1 MKKELSKEE
10 RKEKVIK
17 IVSAIVFAS
26 FILPIG
32 FLIVKIAFPDF
43 LVTTMTRTRSDY
55 VLMLFQCLLG
65 VLVLFFPNMISKKKG
80 IRIQSNL
87 Y

>member
-32 FLIVKIAFPDF
+32 F
-43 LVTTMTRTRSDY
+43 
-55 VLMLFQCLLG
+55 
-65 VLVLFFPNMISKKKG
+65 
-80 IRIQSNL
+80 
-87 Y
+87 